1 MPTLKFPDNFI
12 WGASCAA
19 FQSEGAWQADGKSE
33 SIWDRFCHIPGNI
46 LNNDTGDVALD
57 FYHRYAEDARI
68 MKELG
73 LRVQRIS
80 ISWPRIFPEGSGRLN
95 QKGLDFY
102 RRVVDALLENGVDP
116 FIMMYHWDLPQ
127 CLQEKGGWLNRDTA
141 GYLAELA
148 GTIYEAF
155 PKEVPLWGTIL
166 EPQICAYHGY
176 WDGKHAPGMRDFS
189 SALLAG
195 HNLLRAHGMMV
206 DAFRAS
212 GTKGEIGI
220 TNYLPSHYPLT
231 GCLEDIAA
239 ARRWDG
245 CWNRW
250 FLDAVY
256 KGRYPE
262 DMQQWYLNHGIVLP
276 RIHEG
281 DMQLISRPTDFFGLN
296 YYYSYF
302 IGHGQDRWPLEVNSV
317 RPADREYT
325 AMGWPICPDGFYDCV
340 MRCWRDYGKKII
352 ITENGA
358 AFYDELTPDGQVHDA
373 KRIDFYKKHLA
384 ALHRAIEDGA
394 DVRGYLTWSSFDNF
408 EWALG
413 YDRRFGLTYVDY
425 ETQQRYIKDSGRWY
439 AELCRSNALEVD

>member
-12 WGASCAA
+12 WGASASS
-19 FQSEGAWQADGKSE
+19 FQSEGAWQSDGKGE

-57 FYHRYAEDARI
+57 FYHRYADDAKI

-73 LRVQRIS
+73 LKVQRIS
-80 ISWPRIFPEGSGRLN
+80 ISWPRVFPEGRGRLN

-102 RRVVDALLENGVDP
+102 RRVVDALLENGVAP
-116 FIMMYHWDLPQ
+116 FIMLYHWDMPQ
-127 CLQEKGGWLNRDTA
+127 YLQEKGGWLNRDTSS
-141 GYLAELA
+141 YLAELA
-148 GTIYEAF
+148 DVIYRAF
-155 PKEVPLWGTIL
+155 PQKVPLWGTIL

-176 WDGKHAPGMRDFS
+176 WDGKHAPGIRDFS

-212 GTKGEIGI
+212 GSEGEIGI

-231 GCLEDIAA
+231 DRPEDIAA

-250 FLDAVY
+250 FLDAIY
-256 KGRYPE
+256 KGQYPE
-262 DMQQWYLNHGIVLP
+262 DMQQWYRVHGIVLP
-276 RIHEG
+276 KLCEG

-302 IGHGQDRWPLEVNSV
+302 IGQGSDRWPLNVSSV
-317 RPADREYT
+317 RPTDREYT
-325 AMGWPICPDGFYDCV
+325 AMGWPICPDGFYDCI

-358 AFYDELTPDGQVHDA
+358 AFDDELTSDGQVHDA
-373 KRIDFYKKHLA
+373 ERIAFYKKHLA

-413 YDRRFGLTYVDY
+413 YEKRFGLTYVDY
-425 ETQQRYIKDSGRWY
+425 KTQRRYIKDSGKWY
-439 AELCRSNALEVD
+439 AQLSRNNGFEV